1 MFVVFEGIDG
11 TGKSTQAKLLSEA
24 LTRKNIPH
32 ILTREPGGCPSAEQI
47 RNLLLGHEFL
57 PTTELLLMIAARN
70 EHWNNTI
77 RPALQRGEWVV
88 CDRYI
93 DSTRAYQGF
102 EAGIDL
108 KLIDQLHDLL
118 GIPRKPDH
126 VFMLMIDIDIAL
138 ERARNRV
145 GQNRYD
151 HFDRVRYEKI
161 YEGFQQLVKTEKYY
175 HLIDVNRNVESIHQ
189 EIFDIAFSK

>member
-24 LTRKNIPH
+24 LTQKNISH

-47 RNLLLGHEFL
+47 RNLVLGHEFL

-77 RPALQRGEWVV
+77 QPALQRGEWVV
-88 CDRYI
+88 CDRYV

-102 EAGIDL
+102 DAGIDL

-118 GIPRKPDH
+118 GILRKPDH
-126 VFMLMIDIDIAL
+126 VFMLMIDIDTAL
-138 ERARNRV
+138 ERARSRV

-151 HFDRVRYEKI
+151 HFDRPRYEKI
-161 YEGFQQLVKTEKYY
+161 YEGFQSIAKTEKYY
-175 HLIDVNRNVESIHQ
+175 HLIDASRSVEVIQKEVLSIV
-189 EIFDIAFSK
+189 F